1 MPFELGLKGSDWL
14 CKVVEL
20 SMQCC
25 GNENK
30 QFKETKRLIYIL
42 IYIEDGNARFTIVPL
57 KPCVYF
63 CEFLHCF
70 FITRNALVTLPQMKI
85 NSLKKQND

>member
-1 MPFELGLKGSDWL
+1 MSCCVGHPVIDSFSYLSTVMFRGSL
-14 CKVVEL
+14 V
-20 SMQCC
+20 Q
-25 GNENK
+25 
-30 QFKETKRLIYIL
+30 
-42 IYIEDGNARFTIVPL
+42 DGNARFTIVPL